1 MKALKITLLLV
12 ISLMILGFASIFNPD
27 KTISE
32 KVAEKEDLS
41 TLMTA
46 LEAAELVEVLKG
58 EGPYTVFA
66 PTNKAFAELPE
77 GKLEDLLKPEHKG
90 ELAKIL
96 KYHVVAGKIFA
107 SDIGEEQMIKTLEG
121 SELRILNQ
129 KTTDDYM
136 GDESEA
142 MNSIMVNNAIVTN
155 ADIEVSNGV
164 IHIIDGV
171 VMPSNQEVL
180 GAMEQNEEN

>member
-1 MKALKITLLLV
+1 MKALRIIFLLMV
-12 ISLMILGFASIFNPD
+12 SLAVLGFASILNPD

-41 TLMTA
+41 TLLTA
-46 LEAAELVEVLKG
+46 LEAADLVEILKKD
-58 EGPYTVFA
+58 GPYTVFA
-66 PTNKAFAELPE
+66 PTNKAFDKLPE
-77 GKLEDLLKPEHKG
+77 GKLEDLLKPENKQ
-90 ELAKIL
+90 ELARIL
-96 KYHVVAGKIFA
+96 RYHVISGKIFA
-107 SDIGEEQMIKTLEG
+107 SEISSEQMIKTLEG
-121 SELRILNQ
+121 SELRISSQ

-142 MNSIMVNNAIVTN
+142 INNIMVNNAIVTD

-171 VMPSNQEVL
+171 VMPSSEEIL
-180 GAMEQNEEN
+180 GAIEQNEGN